1 MPPPGSVLQ
10 RGQKTTHGRSSKK
23 PTVGRRCDLP
33 WVVETTYSRSLKHA
47 LDRGLPLRYEREF
60 YYICASKMRGAP
72 LDGEFA
78 PSIGAGLGS
87 VA

>member
-1 MPPPGSVLQ
+1 MAPSRRELQ

-33 WVVETTYSRSLKHA
+33 WVVETTYRRSLKHA

-60 YYICASKMRGAP
+60 YYICASKM
-72 LDGEFA
+72 
-78 PSIGAGLGS
+78 
-87 VA
+87 